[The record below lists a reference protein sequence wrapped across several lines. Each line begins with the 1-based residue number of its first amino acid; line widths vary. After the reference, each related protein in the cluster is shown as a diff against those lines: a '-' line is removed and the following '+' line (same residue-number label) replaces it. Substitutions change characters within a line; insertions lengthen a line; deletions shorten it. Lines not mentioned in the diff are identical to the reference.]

1 MPRSFSYLSP
11 VKKTRSIFRIK
22 IWSRLVLIHDFKI
35 TLTHTGTLTHIFDA
49 AISFY
54 RFNITKL
61 PAGKYEAYS
70 VVGEEAPTMTEK
82 YYQILH
88 IQ

>member
-1 MPRSFSYLSP
+1 MFYFSNSKL
-11 VKKTRSIFRIK
+11 IFPLIIRVG
-22 IWSRLVLIHDFKI
+22 SRRDEDLMIY
-35 TLTHTGTLTHIFDA
+35 TLKFNNQTHTGTLTHIFDA

-54 RFNITKL
+54 QFNITKI

-70 VVGEEAPTMTEK
+70 IVGEEAPTMTEK